1 MDFEE
6 EENSF
11 YGSVPEF
18 GAIFMSNIATKRV
31 CFKKKVMGSSL
42 SRASFVK
49 KIKCGMVLFLF
60 EYERRELFGVF
71 RASSDGGM
79 NIVPHAF
86 SSSAGV
92 DYPAQVSFTPIWK
105 CSPLSEPEFRE
116 AISAN
121 YYSQKK
127 FNFGLS
133 RDQVQNLLL
142 LFSTK
147 KLRTKLPPRQ
157 LTRVNRKRV
166 GENGSVVDDE
176 NHALSNNS
184 GLLNED
190 DFKSSPVV
198 AYRRNFWDRDT
209 VRNSDTRPGV
219 DMMNNEYG
227 VCFSEGKY
235 QDNVYSDSPS
245 RKREDDDERIFFN
258 DVPHNMENDRPLM
271 KDMRLTEGRQFMMD
285 DTFDNCNHLPSGM
298 HSDDLVDPIHVSRK
312 NYGAM
317 VTERERIVNISNIN
331 FETGMTRFAS
341 HSGNSLLNGGFEER
355 HNMDNTYSCDRKSDL
370 GKIVENASSQPR
382 LIHDSTESKHLK
394 NYATISDITSAPFG
408 STSQSNDVLYGDPR
422 HPVGCNRREHS
433 PDAFVDPSFHGRT
446 NNRFQSPVKDV
457 RGRENTNDFLLGSHP
472 SNKKST
478 FCQNVDEE
486 GTNADWYLKK
496 NAAKATSY
504 VENFDR
510 FHENT
515 DEHLIGLPASN
526 EQSTFCQ
533 TAAEQRADTDWYGK
547 NNAKKA
553 ASYVENFNRVHEN
566 TNKFVLGSSVL
577 NEQSIFGQNVSEQQA
592 NTDWYRMDNAE
603 KAASFM
609 ESFDMHHRSHNE
621 MKQITPPNSGMSFF
635 ETALSRI
642 TEAVNFESSPS
653 KLQTVTT
660 IARAPPS
667 DHELSTSH
675 YGNFSSHLVG
685 GRSSSIHEKNSHCLR
700 GMPYHEKVGGTT
712 GHPDITFADHRER
725 SYLPLQPRIRES
737 HFEFE
742 YAKNLG
748 LHSYEVLPSQD
759 MASMAV
765 AGPGDAA
772 PEGENAGFSHLSFD
786 LKSYPSHATERTS
799 LPPGIRECMAVQET
813 DGMIMGDEFSQMDQ
827 KNNYDLYETNT
838 GNDGTY
844 HNLSSEM
851 SGSGFR
857 QFNRKSVFSRLS
869 ANKCSL
875 KEKQT
880 GYVTSHNDLLDTPV
894 DDVPDTSVDDVMGM
908 LQSQL
913 SQVLLVKRQMKFKPL
928 GKCPDNSEV
937 TTCGKHDNDL
947 KKNVPQA
954 TEQNVISRAA
964 RETRVVD
971 FGRRSDLMKKSH
983 DRDSSVAEKLAIAP
997 KHRQLKRGLMSKEKM
1012 PSEIEI
1018 ADSSMVK
1025 EMPFIAPNHRQLKRD
1040 LMSKEKIPSENEI
1053 VKDPACKPT
1062 KRRKLVRPFFGN
1074 VGACFLGNH
1083 HSDETS
1089 NDNPIFVKA
1098 HQHCATSQEPEPVNE
1113 PPLSGQDSRNR
1124 DPDGNITNQNSGSSN
1139 VLPATVCENKDS
1151 NMNQRS
1157 DNPVFVKARQHCAT
1171 SQEPEPVIEL
1181 PLSGHD
1187 SRNRDPDGNITNQN
1201 SGSSNV
1207 LPATVCENKDS
1218 NMKQRSDNPVFV
1230 KARQHCATSQEPEL
1244 VLELPLSG
1252 HDSRNRDPDGNIT
1265 NQNSGSSN
1273 VLPASVCESKDSN
1286 MKQRSECENYSS
1298 KMHDFSSMEPD
1309 EKYPGKLSQIEPL
1322 ETPQCTHGISC
1333 PEAGGDGT
1341 SEATKVADNVSCL
1354 DDLQGVEKC
1363 FMS

>member
-1 MDFEE
+1 M
-6 EENSF
+6 
-11 YGSVPEF
+11 
-18 GAIFMSNIATKRV
+18 
-31 CFKKKVMGSSL
+31 
-42 SRASFVK
+42 
-49 KIKCGMVLFLF
+49 
-60 EYERRELFGVF
+60 
-71 RASSDGGM
+71 
-79 NIVPHAF
+79 
-86 SSSAGV
+86 
-92 DYPAQVSFTPIWK
+92 
-105 CSPLSEPEFRE
+105 
-116 AISAN
+116 
-121 YYSQKK
+121 
-127 FNFGLS
+127 
-133 RDQVQNLLL
+133 QVQNLLL

-147 KLRTKLPPRQ
+147 KLRGKVPPRQ

-166 GENGSVVDDE
+166 GENGSVDDE
-176 NHALSNNS
+176 KHALSNNI

-190 DFKSSPVV
+190 DFESSPVI

-209 VRNSDTRPGV
+209 VRNSDTCPGV

-258 DVPHNMENDRPLM
+258 DVPHNMQNDRPLM
-271 KDMRLTEGRQFMMD
+271 KGIRLTEGRQFMMD
-285 DTFDNCNHLPSGM
+285 DTFDNCNYLPSRM
-298 HSDDLVDPIHVSRK
+298 HSNDLVDPIHVGRK
-312 NYGAM
+312 NDGAM
-317 VTERERIVNISNIN
+317 DTERERIVNISNIN
-331 FETGMTRFAS
+331 FESGMTRFAA

-355 HNMDNTYSCDRKSDL
+355 HNMDNTCSCDRKSDL
-370 GKIVENASSQPR
+370 GKIVENPSSQIR

-394 NYATISDITSAPFG
+394 NYATISDIPSAPFG
-408 STSQSNDVLYGDPR
+408 STSQGNDVLYGDPR

-433 PDAFVDPSFHGRT
+433 PDAFVDPSFHGRR

-457 RGRENTNDFLLGSHP
+457 RGRENTNDFLLGSHA

-486 GTNADWYLKK
+486 GANADWYLKK
-496 NAAKATSY
+496 NAAKSTSY

-510 FHENT
+510 FHKNA

-566 TNKFVLGSSVL
+566 TNKFVFGSSVL

-592 NTDWYRMDNAE
+592 NADWYGMDDAE
-603 KAASFM
+603 KAASYM

-621 MKQITPPNSGMSFF
+621 TKQITPPNRGMSFF

-653 KLQTVTT
+653 KLQSVMTS
-660 IARAPPS
+660 ARAQPS

-675 YGNFSSHLVG
+675 YGNFSSHLVD

-700 GMPYHEKVGGTT
+700 GMPYHEKAGGTT
-712 GHPDITFADHRER
+712 GHPDITFADHMER
-725 SYLPLQPRIRES
+725 SHLPLQPRIRES

-748 LHSYEVLPSQD
+748 LHSYEVLPSQIPH

-765 AGPGDAA
+765 AGPGEAA
-772 PEGENAGFSHLSFD
+772 PQGENAGFPHLSFD
-786 LKSYPSHATERTS
+786 LKSYPSYATERTS
-799 LPPGIRECMAVQET
+799 LSPGIRECMAVQET

-827 KNNYDLYETNT
+827 KNNCDLYETNT

-857 QFNRKSVFSRLS
+857 QFNRRSVFSRLS
-869 ANKCSL
+869 SKKCSL

-880 GYVTSHNDLLDTPV
+880 GYVTSHDDLLDTPV

-937 TTCGKHDNDL
+937 TTRGKHDNEL
-947 KKNVPQA
+947 KRNVHQA
-954 TEQNVISRAA
+954 TEQNVISRAPKEA
-964 RETRVVD
+964 RVVD

-983 DRDSSVAEKLAIAP
+983 DRDSSAAEKLAIAP
-997 KHRQLKRGLMSKEKM
+997 KHRQLKRGLMSTEKI

-1018 ADSSMVK
+1018 AASSMVK

-1053 VKDPACKPT
+1053 VKNPACKPT

-1083 HSDETS
+1083 HSNETS
-1089 NDNPIFVKA
+1089 NDNPIFVVK
-1098 HQHCATSQEPEPVNE
+1098 SQEPEPVNDL
-1113 PPLSGQDSRNR
+1113 PLSGHDSRNR
-1124 DPDGNITNQNSGSSN
+1124 DPDGNLTNQNSGSSN
-1139 VLPATVCENKDS
+1139 VFPATVCENKDS
-1151 NMNQRS
+1151 NMKQRS

-1218 NMKQRSDNPVFV
+1218 NMKQRS
-1230 KARQHCATSQEPEL
+1230 
-1244 VLELPLSG
+1244 
-1252 HDSRNRDPDGNIT
+1252 
-1265 NQNSGSSN
+1265 
-1273 VLPASVCESKDSN
+1273 
-1286 MKQRSECENYSS
+1286 ECENYSS
-1298 KMHDFSSMEPD
+1298 ELHDFSSMEPD
-1309 EKYPGKLSQIEPL
+1309 VKYPGKLSQVEPL
-1322 ETPQCTHGISC
+1322 ETPQCTYGISC
-1333 PEAGGDGT
+1333 PEGDDGT
-1341 SEATKVADNVSCL
+1341 PEATKVADNISCL

-1363 FMS
+1363 NPPPSTTCKFKGERVAY